1 MKHINNGQLR
11 LSDVN
16 KEVTLYGFV
25 ANKRKMGEIN
35 FVDLRDR

>member
-1 MKHINNGQLR
+1 MKKINNGQLR
-11 LSDVN
+11 ISDVK

-25 ANKRKMGEIN
+25 ANKRKMGELT